1 MVLTP
6 LRSASVLADKLVTH
20 IAADP
25 LLIEQIKGN
34 PDLIREWA
42 IEATQASDD
51 EEKRVV
57 ERSALA
63 LDSSIYK
70 LVVQSLGAC
79 VIGSVIAMLVI
90 TVTGLAMGEKTMPIP
105 DGLVALASAA
115 VGALAGLL
123 TPVSRS

>member
-25 LLIEQIKGN
+25 SLIEQIKGN

-90 TVTGLAMGEKTMPIP
+90 TVTGLALGEKTMPIP